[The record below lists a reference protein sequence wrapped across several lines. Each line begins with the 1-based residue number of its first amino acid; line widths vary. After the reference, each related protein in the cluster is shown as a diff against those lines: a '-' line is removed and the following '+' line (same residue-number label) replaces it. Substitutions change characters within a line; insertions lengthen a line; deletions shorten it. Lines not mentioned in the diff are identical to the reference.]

1 LELVWF
7 AFVTN
12 ASITVVIPA
21 HNAAQTLLRALHSV
35 AQQTLLPTE
44 IIVANDV
51 STDNTLQLAK
61 EYAATSAIPMRVL
74 DMPSNVGPGGTR
86 NAAWN
91 AANTEFVAFL
101 DADDQWHPQ
110 KLQLQ
115 YKAMLQHPNTAMS
128 CHAHTFTTST
138 SWATLDSTKT
148 TTSLVPFSKF
158 LLRNR
163 CSTPSVMLR
172 RTITQRFQAEKHF
185 AEDYLLWMQI
195 THQHGPALYI
205 NASLA
210 HCSNPGY
217 GGQGQSGRLWQM
229 ERSELQGF
237 RVIHSAGAISVFT
250 LVALSVWSLF
260 KFGIRVI
267 DSKVVRIRR

>member
-1 LELVWF
+1 M
-7 AFVTN
+7 A
-12 ASITVVIPA
+12 PA
-21 HNAAQTLLRALHSV
+21 
-35 AQQTLLPTE
+35 
-44 IIVANDV
+44 
-51 STDNTLQLAK
+51 
-61 EYAATSAIPMRVL
+61 
-74 DMPSNVGPGGTR
+74 
-86 NAAWN
+86 
-91 AANTEFVAFL
+91 
-101 DADDQWHPQ
+101 

-115 YKAMLQHPNTAMS
+115 HEAMLHHPNAAMS
-128 CHAHTFTTST
+128 CHAHAFTTST

-237 RVIHSAGAISVFT
+237 RVIHSEGAISVFT

>member
-1 LELVWF
+1 
-7 AFVTN
+7 VTN

-35 AQQTLLPTE
+35 AQQTLQPAE

-51 STDNTLQLAK
+51 STDDTLQLAK
-61 EYAATSAIPMRVL
+61 NYAAASAIPMRVL

-115 YKAMLQHPNTAMS
+115 YNAMLQHPNTVMS
-128 CHAHTFTTST
+128 CHQHHFS
-138 SWATLDSTKT
+138 SSDIWPSIDVSST
-148 TTSLVPFSKF
+148 TTTFIPFTQFLV
-158 LLRNR
+158 RNR
-163 CSTPSVMLR
+163 CSTPSVMLK
-172 RTITQRFQAEKHF
+172 RTITQRFQADKHF

-237 RVIHSAGAISVFT
+237 QVIHSEGAVSVFT

-260 KFGIRVI
+260 KFGIRII

>member
-1 LELVWF
+1 
-7 AFVTN
+7 
-12 ASITVVIPA
+12 
-21 HNAAQTLLRALHSV
+21 
-35 AQQTLLPTE
+35 
-44 IIVANDV
+44 
-51 STDNTLQLAK
+51 
-61 EYAATSAIPMRVL
+61 
-74 DMPSNVGPGGTR
+74 
-86 NAAWN
+86 
-91 AANTEFVAFL
+91 
-101 DADDQWHPQ
+101 
-110 KLQLQ
+110 
-115 YKAMLQHPNTAMS
+115 
-128 CHAHTFTTST
+128 
-138 SWATLDSTKT
+138 
-148 TTSLVPFSKF
+148 
-158 LLRNR
+158 
-163 CSTPSVMLR
+163 MLR
-172 RTITQRFQAEKHF
+172 RNITQRFQAEKHF

-237 RVIHSAGAISVFT
+237 RVIHSEGAITVFT